1 MLTATPLVLLVSL
14 YGSTSKTRGVADS
27 NTSGLAGIA
36 VWINQY
42 YGLKGAEAIDKKN
55 EGVVTIKELIDQEYA
70 NGRITVI
77 SETEM
82 IRYAEQ
88 YVFHRDVDY
97 EDK

>member
-1 MLTATPLVLLVSL
+1 MWFFYYREERWLLW
-14 YGSTSKTRGVADS
+14 K
-27 NTSGLAGIA
+27 
-36 VWINQY
+36 
-42 YGLKGAEAIDKKN
+42 
-55 EGVVTIKELIDQEYA
+55 
-70 NGRITVI
+70 VI

>member
-1 MLTATPLVLLVSL
+1 MLFRS
-14 YGSTSKTRGVADS
+14 
-27 NTSGLAGIA
+27 
-36 VWINQY
+36 
-42 YGLKGAEAIDKKN
+42 AIDKKN
-55 EGVVTIKELIDQEYA
+55 EGVVTIKELIDQEYS

>member
-1 MLTATPLVLLVSL
+1 MDVLLF
-14 YGSTSKTRGVADS
+14 
-27 NTSGLAGIA
+27 
-36 VWINQY
+36 
-42 YGLKGAEAIDKKN
+42 
-55 EGVVTIKELIDQEYA
+55 
-70 NGRITVI
+70 I